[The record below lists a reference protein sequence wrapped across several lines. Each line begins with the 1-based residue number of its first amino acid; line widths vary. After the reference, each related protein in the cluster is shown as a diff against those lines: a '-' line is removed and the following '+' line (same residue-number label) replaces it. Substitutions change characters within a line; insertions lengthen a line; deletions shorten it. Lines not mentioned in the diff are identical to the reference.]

1 MEGNPLPPD
10 GGGPSGTEVA
20 PGESAFEA
28 RLARGVAARTTA
40 RPARACAIGH
50 VCVFVSGANRRY
62 KP

>member
-28 RLARGVAARTTA
+28 RLALKRAQKSAATKIEA
-40 RPARACAIGH
+40 A
-50 VCVFVSGANRRY
+50 CVFVSGANRRY